1 MKPLVTIIIP
11 TYNREKYISKSIES
25 AISQTYCNIEIIVAD
40 DASTDNTAEI
50 AAQFLDEPRL
60 RYFRHPKNVGMA
72 MNWRVCLFEHAKGD
86 WFLILG
92 DDDYLID
99 PQFIENAIKL
109 ADDNLEMKMVCA
121 PGFVLYDRY
130 QRFAVQTLP
139 YPSIADGKEIFKQ
152 RGSAAKPYEF
162 IFAGVLFHAQTAK
175 LLNAF
180 SNPADIFGDGELFFK
195 IALNHSVGV
204 LPTPVCVYRVH
215 EASTLTSSLSFER
228 LRAGFDT
235 CFELWSLMTAHEE
248 FSKKECDD
256 WKKRV
261 LIRYCRGFLVAASLG
276 DGNSNLTLNK
286 AKRFIFAHSRISNR
300 EVFGS
305 MLFLLRL
312 FFSRFRRAYRIVYVH
327 WNEAQILRSTKSIRE
342 CHYFSDIQS

>member
-11 TYNREKYISKSIES
+11 TYNRAKYISKSIES
-25 AISQTYCNIEIIVAD
+25 AISQSYSNIEIIVAD
-40 DASTDNTAEI
+40 DASTDHTAEI
-50 AAQFLDEPRL
+50 AAKFLAEPRL
-60 RYFRHPKNVGMA
+60 QYFRHPKNVGMA

-109 ADDNLEMKMVCA
+109 ADDNLEIKMVCA
-121 PGFVLYDRY
+121 PGLVLYERY
-130 QRFAVQTLP
+130 KRFAVQTLP
-139 YPSIADGKEIFKQ
+139 YPSIADGKEIFKK

-180 SNPADIFGDGELFFK
+180 SNPLDIFGDGELFFK
-195 IALNHSVGV
+195 IALSHKVGV

-215 EASTLTSSLSFER
+215 ETSTLTSSLSFER

-235 CFELWSLMTAHEE
+235 CFELWNLMMAHKE
-248 FSKKECDD
+248 FSQSECDV

-276 DGNSNLTLNK
+276 GDSNLTIKN
-286 AKRFIFAHSRISNR
+286 AKRFIFTHEKISKR

-305 MLFLLRL
+305 ALFLGRL
-312 FFSRFRRAYRIVYVH
+312 LFSRFTWAYRIAYVK
-327 WNEAQILRSTKSIRE
+327 WNEAHIFRSTKPIHESN
-342 CHYFSDIQS
+342 YFSDIQS